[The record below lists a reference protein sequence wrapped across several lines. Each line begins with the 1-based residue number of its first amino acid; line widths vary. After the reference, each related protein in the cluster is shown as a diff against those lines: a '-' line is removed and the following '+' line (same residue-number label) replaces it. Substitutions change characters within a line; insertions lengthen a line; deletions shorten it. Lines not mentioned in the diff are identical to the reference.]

1 MLNNP
6 PGFGNDT
13 PVLSAAAP
21 DLIDPGTGL
30 CLFRAT
36 NFRSTPGQCDVAG
49 GVNLFNSTNGSLKNS
64 IAAVNVMQRTLQS
77 VTAALGANFP
87 PPGVPP
93 LFDQVLDAAGSI
105 IFNKYKRPYGLMFN
119 IGFQHEL
126 RPGLVVSVDY
136 LRNRGVHFNQTTD
149 LNRIGAANTLN
160 VATARAAI
168 NDTANAFR
176 ITGGATPCSGLTAST
191 AINCVILNGGS
202 ILDFADNGLGSGSAL
217 DGFAFQGVNPN
228 FRTMGFIQSQGLST
242 YNAFTINLRGR
253 LGSYGLF
260 KNMTGNFSYALSR
273 FESSSGD
280 QDFIGAS
287 VLNDTPTKFFGPT
300 GLDRTHQFSMGMLV
314 DLPYG
319 FKFNTVN
326 RIASPLSQ
334 SVFISGTNL
343 GPAEIFFTDLDGD
356 GTFDDPLPGTNRGAF
371 GRSVKNGRE
380 LNTLISAFN
389 QQVSSGGITP
399 AGRALVSAGL
409 FSESQLRALGGVFNN
424 GTLIDLAPQDQVGL
438 DPFFNTDIRLSWS
451 YRVREGV
458 SIQPTVEVFNLFN
471 IANFDTPG
479 NRLGSLLDASPGSI
493 NGTSPGLRSNRY
505 GLGSGS
511 FAPGLPRA
519 FQFGIRVDF

>member
-1 MLNNP
+1 MKFP
-6 PGFGNDT
+6 FFPVCIFRGN
-13 PVLSAAAP
+13 
-21 DLIDPGTGL
+21 
-30 CLFRAT
+30 
-36 NFRSTPGQCDVAG
+36 
-49 GVNLFNSTNGSLKNS
+49 
-64 IAAVNVMQRTLQS
+64 
-77 VTAALGANFP
+77 
-87 PPGVPP
+87 
-93 LFDQVLDAAGSI
+93 
-105 IFNKYKRPYGLMFN
+105 
-119 IGFQHEL
+119 
-126 RPGLVVSVDY
+126 Y

-168 NDTANAFR
+168 NDTANAFT
-176 ITGGATPCSGLTAST
+176 ITGGATPRRNMTGST

-202 ILDFADNGLGSGSAL
+202 ILDFADHGLGSGSAL

-253 LGSYGLF
+253 VGNYGLF

-280 QDFIGAS
+280 QDFIGPS
-287 VLNDTPTKFFGPT
+287 VLNDAPTKFFGPS
-300 GLDRTHQFSMGMLV
+300 GLDRTHQFSMGLLV
-314 DLPYG
+314 DLPWG
-319 FKFNTVN
+319 FKFNTTN

-334 SVFISGTNL
+334 NVFISGTNL

-356 GTFDDPLPGTNRGAF
+356 GVTQDPLPGTNRGAF
-371 GRSVKNGRE
+371 GRSLKNGRA

-389 QQVSSGGITP
+389 QQVTNGAITP
-399 AGRALVSAGL
+399 AGRALISAGL
-409 FSESQLRALGGVFNN
+409 FSESQLRALSGVFNN
-424 GTLIDLAPQDQVGL
+424 GTVVDLAPADQVGL
-438 DPFFNTDIRLSWS
+438 DPFFNTDVRLSWT
-451 YRVREGV
+451 YRIKEGV
-458 SIQPTVEVFNLFN
+458 SIQPIVEVFNLFN

-479 NRLGSLLDASPGSI
+479 NRLGSFLDASPGSI
-493 NGTSPGLRSNRY
+493 NGTSPGLRNNRY